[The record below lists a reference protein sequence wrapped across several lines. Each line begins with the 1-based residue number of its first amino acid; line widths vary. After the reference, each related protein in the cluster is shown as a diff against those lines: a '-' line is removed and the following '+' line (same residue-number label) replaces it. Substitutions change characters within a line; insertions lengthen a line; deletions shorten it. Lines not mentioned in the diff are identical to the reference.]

1 VRYRVTLERGSDGT
15 YLAWVD
21 DLPGC
26 AVRANSRE
34 HALERL
40 PAEIRSFLAWS
51 GSGDVATSV
60 EVEITEEVASV
71 IEADEDTEVLV
82 RADRQALDRAD
93 WETVANLLGRT
104 RAELVD
110 LLEILAEDDLA
121 TTREGSERTIRKE
134 IEHIAFVE
142 LMYAVWTFDLEST
155 QGLRNFLTWTRQVA
169 ADRMDALATEGAS
182 SLTWAD
188 WSGAPRREPWTARKA
203 ARRLVWH
210 ELLHLRALQRF
221 VHPDADRS

>member
-1 VRYRVTLERGSDGT
+1 MRYRVTLERGSDGT